1 VKRTILATF
10 AIACLTACAGITA
23 PGAVKSDTPQQSLT
37 AIGQA
42 MSNLQS
48 VRFFVNGTATLSI
61 PQQVAEQLRAKAG
74 TRASFL
80 GSSTTVSLKIS
91 GAAAKPDKLDA
102 TIEVS
107 TGGLTIATEV
117 VAIGGN
123 LYYKNPMTGQWKSLS
138 KPNHDLT
145 GAAKPKLAYQAVI
158 DTAKS
163 LTEVNDNPG
172 RIDGV
177 AVDHYWI
184 VPDLVK
190 LFETLAPN
198 DTTSSSSAMTAIRG
212 ILQNA
217 TLTADVW
224 TGTSDHLIRRLSY
237 DVDVS
242 ADLHQ
247 LAGAAADQA
256 GAAASPLTIP
266 AGSIARVTA
275 HVVVDLRD
283 FNSSVTIKAPTL
295 G

>member
-1 VKRTILATF
+1 VKRSILATL
-10 AIACLTACAGITA
+10 AIALLTACAGITA
-23 PGAVKSDTPQQSLT
+23 PGASKSDTPHESLAAT
-37 AIGQA
+37 GKA

-48 VRFFVNGTATLSI
+48 VRFSMSGTATLSL
-61 PQQVAEQLRAKAG
+61 PQQIADQLRSKSAML
-74 TRASFL
+74 ASVI
-80 GSSTTVSLKIS
+80 GSSTALSLKIS

-102 TIEVS
+102 MIEVS
-107 TGGLTIATEV
+107 TGGLTIDTEV
-117 VAIGGN
+117 IAIGGS
-123 LYYKNPMTGQWKSLS
+123 LYYKDPMTS
-138 KPNHDLT
+138 KWETKTLPAHDLT
-145 GAAKPKLAYQAVI
+145 GSAKPMLSYQAVL

-163 LTEVNDNPG
+163 LTEVTDNPAA
-172 RIDGV
+172 IDGV
-177 AVDHYWI
+177 AVDHYRI

-190 LFETLAPN
+190 LFETVAAN
-198 DTTSSSSAMTAIRG
+198 QTTPSSSAMTAILG

-275 HVVVDLRD
+275 HVVIDLRD
-283 FNSSVTIKAPTL
+283 FNSSVTIKAPAL
-295 G
+295 S